1 MGTNPQPAPAQ
12 KPAPWIARQP
22 ILALDESVEGYELLF
37 RENAEERRY
46 FPDAADA
53 TSADQATLAAID
65 TLNLLGLEVLCD
77 GRAAFINCAQS
88 MLLKGYFAML
98 PPGETV
104 LEIDEAV
111 GADATVEAACQR
123 LKQAGYRIA
132 LDRFAPSDPRAPLL
146 DYADFLKVDVKK
158 LTREDS
164 AGLAARYGTDHR
176 RMLALK
182 VESRQDFVTAKQCG
196 YRLFQGYFFRRPE
209 RLQAR
214 KIPANQATF
223 LRLLQAIAKPQL
235 DFNEIEDLIKHEPSL
250 CYRLLRYLNSPLLGL
265 ASPVQSVRHALNLL
279 GEREAVR
286 WIRMATTL
294 VLGQEKTSDLVLASL
309 VRARFCELLAPKVPH
324 GNSDLFLL
332 GMLSLMDA
340 ILQMPI
346 GIVVEDLH
354 LDAGIKA
361 QLVFGKTGEKTPLS
375 PIYDLMV
382 AREAGDWSA
391 VTSLGKQLNLS
402 LYFIAESYN
411 AAMKWGHQMTSS
423 TRAPAPPA
431 K

>member
-1 MGTNPQPAPAQ
+1 MGTKPQPAPAN
-12 KPAPWIARQP
+12 KPCPWIARQP

-37 RENAEERRY
+37 RENGEERRY
-46 FPDAADA
+46 LPEGADA

-65 TLNLLGLEVLCD
+65 TLNLMGLEVLCD
-77 GRAAFINCAQS
+77 GKTAFINCTQT

-98 PPGETV
+98 PPSETV
-104 LEIDEAV
+104 VEIDEAV
-111 GADATVEAACQR
+111 SADATVEAVCQR

-132 LDRFAPSDPRAPLL
+132 LDHFVPWDARVPLV
-146 DYADFLKVDVKK
+146 DYADFLKVDIKK
-158 LTREDS
+158 LPREDTE
-164 AGLAARYGTDHR
+164 ALTARYGNNHR

-182 VESRQDFVTAKQCG
+182 VETRQDFVNAKQAG
-196 YRLFQGYFFRRPE
+196 YKLFQGYFFRRPE

-214 KIPANQATF
+214 QIPANQATF

-235 DFNEIEDLIKHEPSL
+235 DFSEIEDLIKHEPSL
-250 CYRLLRYLNSPLLGL
+250 CYRLLRYLNSPLVGL
-265 ASPVQSVRHALNLL
+265 ASPVHSVRHALNLL

-309 VRARFCELLAPKVPH
+309 VRARFCELIAPKVKH

-346 GIVVEDLH
+346 GVVVEELH
-354 LDAGIKA
+354 LDADIKA
-361 QLVFGKTGEKTPLS
+361 QLVYGKTGEKTPLS
-375 PIYDLMV
+375 AIYDLMV
-382 AREAGDWSA
+382 AREAGEWSA

-411 AAMKWGHQMTSS
+411 AAMKWGHEMTSS
-423 TRAPAPPA
+423 TRTPAPPA